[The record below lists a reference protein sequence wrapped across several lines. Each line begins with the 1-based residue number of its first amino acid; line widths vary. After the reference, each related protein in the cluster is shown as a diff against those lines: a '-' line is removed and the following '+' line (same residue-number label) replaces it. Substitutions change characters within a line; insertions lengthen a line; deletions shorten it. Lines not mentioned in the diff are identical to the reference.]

1 MALSSQELTQLAN
14 LAKLDMTNLNIDQL
28 QNKIDY
34 FLTLANQLS
43 EVNINDIQP
52 LTHPLDMQQRLRN
65 DEASST
71 YDSKI
76 HQDLTKHVRD
86 NLYVVPTVLD
96 SSN

>member
-43 EVNINDIQP
+43 EVNTNDIQP
-52 LTHPLDMQQRLRN
+52 LTHPLDMQQRLRD
-65 DEASST
+65 DET
-71 YDSKI
+71 GNTCDSKNY
-76 HQDLTKHVRD
+76 QDLSEHVRD
-86 NLYVVPTVLD
+86 NLYLVPAVLD

>member
-43 EVNINDIQP
+43 EANIDAIQP
-52 LTHPLDMQQRLRN
+52 LTHPLDMQQRLR
-65 DEASST
+65 DDIATSACDSEA
-71 YDSKI
+71 
-76 HQDLTKHVRD
+76 HQDLTEHVRD

>member
-1 MALSSQELTQLAN
+1 MALSSKELTQLAN
-14 LAKLDMTNLNIDQL
+14 LAKLDMTNINIDQL

-71 YDSKI
+71 YDPKI